1 MKRLYPYLLQ
11 NSIGMTDSTAQ
22 KIEANEVNNNSNNN
36 KKETWSYEHKTK
48 IGRVMNL
55 SFTGD
60 L

>member
-22 KIEANEVNNNSNNN
+22 KIEANEVNNNN

-48 IGRVMNL
+48 MGRVMNL